1 MPARSFPTALTHP
14 VRRVT
19 TRVAVAALAAVL
31 LTALLASTH
40 GEQPRTTAPVG
51 PVDLSAAT
59 PNRPTPGSFKGYG
72 FDQCLAPTQ
81 AKMDA
86 WMEHSPFMAAG
97 IYISGNSRACRDQP
111 NLTPTWVR
119 NQLARG
125 WRLLPITLGPQA
137 SCSTRYPKYGAR
149 IDPTISADSSNGYA
163 KAKAQG
169 KLEAE
174 RAVAVATNLGIVPR
188 STLFYDLEAFDIG
201 NGPCKASAIR
211 FVHAWSLRL
220 HQLGYK
226 SGFYSSAGSGIKMLD
241 WVYRNYPDTFVLPD
255 TLWIAR
261 WDGKANTTVSTDYL
275 SANAWLPGRRLK
287 QYQGGHDET
296 WGGVTINIDRNF
308 LDLGTGMATPRETHC
323 GGVAVDLPAYLAI
336 RMPTASYTP
345 PAERVKAL
353 QCLLTEK
360 KLYAGSINGRYDLA
374 TRRAVYAW
382 QRSRGF
388 ATSSTWSRR
397 DWMTLTSAGATPVLK
412 YGSTGLYVRRVQ
424 RALSAAMPSR
434 GVKVTGVYDATTAAH
449 AGAYRRQVGLSS
461 YNIVNTATWARL
473 QAGKF

>member
-1 MPARSFPTALTHP
+1 MSARLAPLSAL
-14 VRRVT
+14 
-19 TRVAVAALAAVL
+19 LAAVL
-31 LTALLASTH
+31 AVTLLGPLRSGGDDRGDQPLDLLAGST
-40 GEQPRTTAPVG
+40 
-51 PVDLSAAT
+51 
-59 PNRPTPGSFKGYG
+59 NRPTPGSFRGYG

-111 NLTPTWVR
+111 NLTATWVR

-137 SCSTRYPKYGAR
+137 SCSDRYPKYGAR
-149 IDPTISADSSNGYA
+149 IDPVISADSTDGYA
-163 KAKAQG
+163 RAKAQG

-174 RAVAVATNLGIVPR
+174 RAVAVAKNLGIVPR

-220 HQLGYK
+220 HQLGYR

-241 WVYRNYPDTFVLPD
+241 WVYRNYPETFVLPD
-255 TLWIAR
+255 QLWIAR
-261 WDGKANTTVSTDYL
+261 WDGNANTTVSTDYL
-275 SANAWLPGRRLK
+275 SSKAWLPGGRLK
-287 QYQGGHDET
+287 QYQGGHNET

-308 LDLGTGMATPRETHC
+308 LDLGTGMRAAAETHC
-323 GGVAVDLPAYLAI
+323 GGVDVDLSAYLAI
-336 RMPTASYTP
+336 KMPTATYRA
-345 PAERVKAL
+345 PADRVKAL

-360 KLYAGSINGRYDLA
+360 KLYTGRINGSYDLA
-374 TRRAVYAW
+374 TRRAAYAW

-388 ATSSTWSRR
+388 ATNSTWGRR
-397 DWMTLTSAGATPVLK
+397 DWMTLTTAGATPVLK
-412 YGSTGLYVRRVQ
+412 YGSTGAYVRRAQ
-424 RALSAAMPSR
+424 RALSAAMPDR
-434 GVKVTGVYDATTAAH
+434 KVQVTGVYDAATAAH
-449 AGAYRRQVGLSS
+449 AGAYRRLVGMSS
-461 YNIVNTATWARL
+461 YNIVNTATWVRL
-473 QAGKF
+473 QAGRF